1 LKIFRAHPVTDLL
14 ASATVAIP
22 AKDGALAL
30 DEVQLEGK
38 RRMSAAEFRRGWPGQ
53 LVVE

>member
-1 LKIFRAHPVTDLL
+1 VNDSSL
-14 ASATVAIP
+14 APLAFP

-38 RRMSAAEFRRGWPGQ
+38 RRMTAAEFVRGYPGE
-53 LVVE
+53 LRLA